1 MVVTCENCSA
11 RYKLDD
17 NRISGRGAKITCPRC
32 RHVFVVYKE
41 RPAVEAQGRVAV
53 GGGVM
58 QPSAPE
64 PEAPS
69 APSAPFGAAV
79 VAAAASPEPA
89 VGNAEAEVDA
99 LDFRKVGIQAWKV
112 KVKIGLVYDFSDYR
126 TLARYIAEG
135 RVTASDKLSYDG
147 SEWTEIAQIPD
158 LAAHFVAVYRQ
169 LEAQQAADQDEAE
182 DEDYED
188 DEPTNIMGMGGGEA
202 FEDKAAKAVSLTSF
216 SSSAA
221 PRIIP
226 SSAGPGGAS
235 ELQSA
240 MSAALDAEDGGRA
253 DAPVG
258 PRFIDPFEKRKS
270 GGRRSKGAAAGST
283 SGGRPRPRTRTPSA
297 APKPTTGG
305 GGSRAGLALIG
316 ILLLAAAGGGWWFYN
331 QQLAAVS
338 SDTTDTTAPLQ
349 PGPGQRDR
357 EDIRK
362 DIEADII
369 GNTEP
374 EVVEDGA
381 EDGSDDDAWG
391 GDEQPELIPV
401 GPRGPSRPKANSPA
415 PSGMSSSGPSARDHA
430 ANGDSAMR
438 RGDYSGAATAF
449 RKATG
454 MEPSNSYY
462 NGRLGAALARSGQ
475 ADAAMGPLMNAASAG
490 YAPAFVDLGDIAASR
505 GDTAGAIGYYQS
517 YLATNP
523 RDAQAVQ
530 AKIDRLSGS

>member
-188 DEPTNIMGMGGGEA
+188 DEPTNIMGMGGV
-202 FEDKAAKAVSLTSF
+202 FEIGIPNTSAAKLSRTK
-216 SSSAA
+216 
-221 PRIIP
+221 P
-226 SSAGPGGAS
+226 
-235 ELQSA
+235 
-240 MSAALDAEDGGRA
+240 
-253 DAPVG
+253 
-258 PRFIDPFEKRKS
+258 
-270 GGRRSKGAAAGST
+270 
-283 SGGRPRPRTRTPSA
+283 PRP
-297 APKPTTGG
+297 
-305 GGSRAGLALIG
+305 
-316 ILLLAAAGGGWWFYN
+316 
-331 QQLAAVS
+331 
-338 SDTTDTTAPLQ
+338 
-349 PGPGQRDR
+349 
-357 EDIRK
+357 
-362 DIEADII
+362 
-369 GNTEP
+369 
-374 EVVEDGA
+374 
-381 EDGSDDDAWG
+381 
-391 GDEQPELIPV
+391 
-401 GPRGPSRPKANSPA
+401 
-415 PSGMSSSGPSARDHA
+415 
-430 ANGDSAMR
+430 
-438 RGDYSGAATAF
+438 F
-449 RKATG
+449 R
-454 MEPSNSYY
+454 
-462 NGRLGAALARSGQ
+462 
-475 ADAAMGPLMNAASAG
+475 
-490 YAPAFVDLGDIAASR
+490 
-505 GDTAGAIGYYQS
+505 
-517 YLATNP
+517 
-523 RDAQAVQ
+523 
-530 AKIDRLSGS
+530 